1 VGFNYYCRY
10 QLLLSIITTMNRI
23 LTTLSLVLCVGF
35 CKAQNTSSTAAF
47 SQKQG
52 PLMTR
57 WDSQINPANPLP
69 EYPRPQL
76 VRASWL
82 NLNGL
87 WEFQSGAAGDA
98 VPAGKKLNDQILVP
112 YPVEAPISGVMKH
125 YDRLWYRRSFTVPAA
140 WKGKNVVINF
150 GAVDWESEVFI
161 NGRSLG
167 VHKGGYDAFSYDITP
182 YLVKG
187 KQEIIVRVF
196 DPTED
201 YGQPRGKQTTHPI
214 GIMYTPVTGI
224 WQSVWLEPVSKIS
237 ISGLTLIPDVDG
249 KRLKVTVNTSSAAKG
264 LTVLVKAKDG
274 ATTVATTQ
282 GKANTAFYV
291 PISKAKLWSPD
302 APFLYDLT
310 VTLKNGAT
318 VVDNVGSYFGMRK
331 ISIADDGGYKKMFL
345 NNQFLYEMGVLDQ
358 GFWPDGIYT
367 APTDEALKNDIVQ
380 AKAVGLNLIRK
391 HIKVEPQRWYYWAD
405 KLGILVWQDMPS
417 TNSYLPREVT
427 PPAVDK
433 QQFQSE
439 LTRMINGHINSPA
452 IIMWVLF
459 NESQGQHD
467 TEELVKYIQQTDPS
481 RLVNE
486 ASGDKLF
493 GKGDVIDRHSYPEPA
508 MFDSKTQAMV
518 VGEFGGIGHNVKDH
532 MWGQKGAGYTDV
544 VTPQD
549 LVFLYADHVGM
560 IKDFVQHKG
569 LSASIYTQLTDV
581 ETENNGLMT
590 YDRILKAKAADLKL
604 INTFK
609 YPDPVFKTVIA
620 NAEKEAQPWKYTT
633 TKPADNWAEQTFSDA
648 AWTDGKAGFGKVAT
662 YGNTDWATPDIWM
675 RKTFDVGNLTEA
687 EISSIGLRGLFD
699 GTVAVFINGVR
710 AYQENHSKN
719 NYTNRGIT
727 QEARKAIKPNSKN
740 VIAIHVTA
748 RKGHQY
754 IDAGL
759 YVRTSA
765 VK

>member
-1 VGFNYYCRY
+1 MNKFFAT
-10 QLLLSIITTMNRI
+10 LLLAG
-23 LTTLSLVLCVGF
+23 VAGF
-35 CKAQNTSSTAAF
+35 CHAQGVSDPVALT
-47 SQKQG
+47 QKQG
-52 PLMTR
+52 RLMTR
-57 WDSQINPANPLP
+57 WDSNIDPNNPLP

-76 VRASWL
+76 VRANWL
-82 NLNGL
+82 NLNGV
-87 WEFQSGAAGDA
+87 WEMQSGAAGDA
-98 VPAGKKLNDQILVP
+98 VPTGQKLNDKILVP

-125 YDRLWYRRSFTVPAA
+125 YDRLWYRRTFTVPAT
-140 WKGKNVVINF
+140 WKGKNIRLNF
-150 GAVDWESEVFI
+150 GAVDWESEVYI
-161 NGRSLG
+161 NGKSLG
-167 VHKGGYDAFSYDITP
+167 IHKGGYDAFSYDITP
-182 YLVKG
+182 YLKAG
-187 KQEIIVRVF
+187 KQELIVRVF

-201 YGQPRGKQTTHPI
+201 YGQPRGKQTTHPM

-224 WQSVWLEPVSKIS
+224 WQSVWMEPVAKNS
-237 ISGLTLIPDVDG
+237 IASLKLIPDVDG
-249 KRLKVTVNTSSAAKG
+249 KRLKVTVNTQGAANN
-264 LTVLVKAKDG
+264 LSVVVSAKDG
-274 ATTVATTQ
+274 AKVVASAN
-282 GKANTAFYV
+282 GKANTEFYI
-291 PISKAKLWSPD
+291 PIAKAKLWSPD
-302 APFLYDLT
+302 SPFLYDLK

-331 ISIADDGGYKKMFL
+331 ISIGEEDGFKKMFL
-345 NNQFLYEMGVLDQ
+345 NNKFLYEMGVLDQ

-380 AKAVGLNLIRK
+380 AKALGLNLIRK
-391 HIKVEPQRWYYWAD
+391 HIKVEPARWYYWAD

-427 PPAVDK
+427 PPPVDK
-433 QQFQSE
+433 EEFKDE
-439 LTRMINGHINSPA
+439 LTRMINNHLSTPS
-452 IIMWVLF
+452 IIMWVLY

-467 TEELVKYIQQTDPS
+467 TEDLVKYIHELDPS
-481 RLVNE
+481 RLINE
-486 ASGDKLF
+486 ASGDKHF
-493 GKGDVIDRHSYPEPA
+493 GTGDVIDRHSYPEPA

-518 VGEFGGIGHNVKDH
+518 VGEFGGIGHNVKGH

-560 IKDFVQHKG
+560 IKDFMEHKG

-590 YDRILKAKAADLKL
+590 YDRVVKPKISDIKL

-609 YPDPVFKTVIA
+609 YPNPIFKTVLL
-620 NAEKEAQPWKYTT
+620 NSEKEPQSWKYTT
-633 TKPADNWAEQTFSDA
+633 TKPVDNWADLSFADDSWA
-648 AWTDGKAGFGKVAT
+648 IGKSGFGKVAG
-662 YGNTDWATPDIWM
+662 YGNTEWATPDIWL
-675 RKTFDVGNLTEA
+675 RKTFNTGDLTAA
-687 EISSIGLRGLFD
+687 EINSIGLRGLFD
-699 GTVAVFINGVR
+699 GTVAVFINGVK

-727 QEARKAIKPNSKN
+727 QEARDAIKPNGKN